1 MTNIPTDL
9 LRTLV
14 AVVDLRS
21 FTKAAAKL
29 GVTQPAVSA
38 QIKRLQFLL
47 GGELFDRSVQGIS
60 LTPQGDL
67 VVSYA
72 RRLLSIN
79 DQIVSIS
86 DNGPR
91 PELVIRV
98 GTPSEYI
105 ASILPGILAQFRTRW
120 PDVRFSIRTDF
131 YDPLAR
137 DLRAGDID
145 LMIGLSM
152 KPPHDARHSRA
163 QEVVWVHS
171 TATRIEH
178 DRPVP
183 LVSYGELCVYHRLAV
198 QALQSAGLH
207 WEDVFTGPSVS
218 SLRSAVDAGL
228 GVMAITRRR
237 AAKAGML
244 VWENP
249 PLPKLPDLYSGI
261 YVREGGAR
269 AVYEQ
274 LADDIAAMFYDPVAV
289 PPELLPSG
297 ATVRKANTAA

>member
-105 ASILPGILAQFRTRW
+105 ASIMPGILAQFRTRW

-137 DLRAGDID
+137 ELRAGDID

-171 TATRIEH
+171 PATRIDV

-198 QALQSAGLH
+198 QVLQSAGLH

-244 VWENP
+244 VWENS

-274 LADDIAAMFYDPVAV
+274 LADDIAAVFYDPVESV
-289 PPELLPSG
+289 PAP
-297 ATVRKANTAA
+297 ARKANTAA